1 MFYFLLQGVELY
13 VKLFSEASD
22 DTVKC
27 NLQTELLSLLSQL
40 SALTQDQEHMVCA
53 ELLFVKVAVF
63 LFYQLSD
70 KYSSCSYDICTYKKH
85 ILHFYKEEQLTMRQQ
100 F

>member
-1 MFYFLLQGVELY
+1 MWCFYFLLQGVELY

-40 SALTQDQEHMVCA
+40 SALTQDQDPEV
-53 ELLFVKVAVF
+53 
-63 LFYQLSD
+63 
-70 KYSSCSYDICTYKKH
+70 
-85 ILHFYKEEQLTMRQQ
+85 ILQQ
-100 F
+100 TR

>member
-1 MFYFLLQGVELY
+1 MWCFYFLLQGVELY

-40 SALTQDQEHMVCA
+40 SALTQDQEHMVYA
-53 ELLFVKVAVF
+53 DYYLLKLQYSFSISF
-63 LFYQLSD
+63 LT
-70 KYSSCSYDICTYKKH
+70 KYSSCYYDILY
-85 ILHFYKEEQLTMRQQ
+85 L
-100 F
+100 